1 MSLIHFKYS
10 LKGRKGKQA
19 LDNLSEDMFLRE
31 TYYSSI
37 QYRLVLYAIQKNTSF
52 LGIKNDNLV
61 TINNA
66 RILDSIVLRRARYLY

>member
-19 LDNLSEDMFLRE
+19 LDNLSEDMFLHE
-31 TYYSSI
+31 TYYNSI

-52 LGIKNDNLV
+52 LGIKSANLV
-61 TINNA
+61 TA

>member
-1 MSLIHFKYS
+1 MSLVHFKHF

-19 LDNLSEDMFLRE
+19 LDNLSEDMFLHE
-31 TYYSSI
+31 TYYSSV
-37 QYRLVLYAIQKNTSF
+37 QYRLVLYAIQNNTSF
-52 LGIKNDNLV
+52 LGMKSDSLV

>member
-1 MSLIHFKYS
+1 MSLVHFKHF

-19 LDNLSEDMFLRE
+19 LDNLCEDMFLRE

-37 QYRLVLYAIQKNTSF
+37 QYRLVLYAIQNNTSF
-52 LGIKNDNLV
+52 LGIKSDNLV
-61 TINNA
+61 TT

>member
-1 MSLIHFKYS
+1 MSLVHLKYS
-10 LKGRKGKQA
+10 LKGRKSKQA

-31 TYYSSI
+31 TYYNSI
-37 QYRLVLYAIQKNTSF
+37 QYRLVLYAIQKNTSL

-61 TINNA
+61 TISNA

>member
-19 LDNLSEDMFLRE
+19 LDNLSEDMFLHE
-31 TYYSSI
+31 TYYNSV
-37 QYRLVLYAIQKNTSF
+37 QYRLVLYAIQNNTSF
-52 LGIKNDNLV
+52 LGIKSDNLV
-61 TINNA
+61 TA